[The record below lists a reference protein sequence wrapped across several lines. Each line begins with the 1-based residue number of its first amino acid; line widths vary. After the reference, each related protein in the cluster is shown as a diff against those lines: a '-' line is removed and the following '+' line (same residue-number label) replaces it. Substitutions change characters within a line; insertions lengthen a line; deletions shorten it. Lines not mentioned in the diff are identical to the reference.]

1 MEEMLRRRLDAL
13 GEQLETHEAE
23 LMTGDYRLL
32 ELEESITSVMMSQ
45 VSSGGAASLTNG
57 LVNLLTQADSERQSV
72 RNKRAFI
79 TRIKDQIEQTQV
91 CH

>member
-23 LMTGDYRLL
+23 LMTGDYHLL

-72 RNKRAFI
+72 RNKRTYI